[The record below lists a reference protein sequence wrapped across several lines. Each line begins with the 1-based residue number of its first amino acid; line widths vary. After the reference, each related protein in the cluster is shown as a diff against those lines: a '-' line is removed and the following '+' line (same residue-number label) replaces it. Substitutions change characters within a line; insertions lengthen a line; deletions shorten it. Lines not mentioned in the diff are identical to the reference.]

1 MNSSEFQSVTFKVLG
16 GDFDALNSPE
26 ITQNLLRQIAKIAQL
41 TVLQTLQHQFHPQG
55 ISQILL
61 LSESH
66 LAIHTWPEQNSAYVT
81 LTSCRILK
89 EADFEQISNLIAQQ
103 FQAKN
108 VIFKEIKC

>member
-16 GDFDALNSPE
+16 GDFDALNSLE
-26 ITQNLLRQIAKIAQL
+26 VISDLLQKIAQIANL
-41 TVLQTLQHQFHPQG
+41 TVLGEISHQFQPQG